1 MATTK
6 KNNPNTPD
14 KSAIEFNKSKVADK
28 PAFSLSDAEKLPVH
42 FDHYE
47 EALEARNELKAK
59 VAASKQLL
67 MTAESILVGIL
78 DDTPFLLFAQP
89 VPKRFEKEHEWYE
102 LVNVNGKSF
111 GFIDSEDKTV
121 EETLM
126 VTVQRSDG
134 EAMRMPIVKL
144 AFPTTR
150 KLPDKFISTF
160 GCVAEVLKYWYAS
173 GADAK
178 DDFERLV
185 AQPMLRDE
193 ELLRLLEKYLEE
205 FAKSRLKML
214 K

>member
-1 MATTK
+1 MASK
-6 KNNPNTPD
+6 KNV
-14 KSAIEFNKSKVADK
+14 SASASAPAIMLEKSKVADK
-28 PAFSLSDAEKLPVH
+28 PAYTLTAAEAIPIH

-111 GFIDSEDKTV
+111 GFIDSEDETA

-134 EAMRMPIVKL
+134 EAMRMPIAEL
-144 AFPTTR
+144 AVPTTR
-150 KLPDKFISTF
+150 KLPDKFISSF
-160 GCVAEVLKYWYAS
+160 GCVAESLKYWHAS
-173 GADAK
+173 ADVK